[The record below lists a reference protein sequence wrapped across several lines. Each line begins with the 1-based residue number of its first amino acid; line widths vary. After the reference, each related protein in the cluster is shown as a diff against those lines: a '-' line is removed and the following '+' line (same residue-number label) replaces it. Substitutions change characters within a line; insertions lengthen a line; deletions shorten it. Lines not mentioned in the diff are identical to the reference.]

1 MIYLVVQYS
10 FRLSSTGIATDNDL
24 AIVERFVVL
33 LYDSTSSCTD
43 VNACRRYLFTKK
55 GRAVESIP
63 PTKDSF
69 MQHVK
74 RALLQC

>member
-1 MIYLVVQYS
+1 MVQYS

-43 VNACRRYLFTKK
+43 VNACQRYLLTKK
-55 GRAVESIP
+55 GRAVESIL

-69 MQHVK
+69 ILHVK
-74 RALLQC
+74 RTLLQCK